1 MLLTGTHHK
10 MHSKCLWLSYFA
22 RRSRQDAAPTQYDGQ
37 TQWERFPAT
46 NGLRYFTSTIKQ
58 QQERHLAA
66 IYFRIMITISELD
79 TAIKRAGPLFES
91 LQRHYQR
98 LPQTGCQCE
107 QPGVCCAFL
116 PEMTALEALQWIGLI
131 QEMPADARK
140 KRVQKFLG
148 FYLTNPV
155 RSNGCP
161 FLENGVCSI
170 YELRPFACRAYGLW
184 SPEYGEARTQ
194 ESRQDRKALRQ
205 MWQNFGLE
213 LPPQAVE
220 FEIDYCDQVRC
231 ATEPSVSDG
240 QLMDILQEVYGLD
253 QALVE
258 LQTKFETEY
267 HSDFSFMIASLVL
280 GYRKAVLGK
289 FAVIK
294 EMVQKGTEARLEQ
307 MLEGAAAEVLR

>member
-1 MLLTGTHHK
+1 
-10 MHSKCLWLSYFA
+10 
-22 RRSRQDAAPTQYDGQ
+22 
-37 TQWERFPAT
+37 
-46 NGLRYFTSTIKQ
+46 
-58 QQERHLAA
+58 
-66 IYFRIMITISELD
+66 MITASELD
-79 TAIKRAGPLFES
+79 TAIKTAGPLFES
-91 LQRHYQR
+91 LQRLYQR

-161 FLENGVCSI
+161 FLENGACTI

-184 SPEYGEARTQ
+184 SPEYGTVRTR

-213 LPPQAVE
+213 LPPQTVE
-220 FEIDYCDQVRC
+220 FEIDYCDKVRC
-231 ATEPSVSDG
+231 QAEKSMSDS
-240 QLMDILQEVYGLD
+240 QLMDILHQIYGLD
-253 QALVE
+253 QAAAG
-258 LQTKFETEY
+258 LQTKFEAEY
-267 HSDFSFMIASLVL
+267 HSDFSFLIATLVL

-294 EMVQKGTEARLEQ
+294 EMVQKGTEAWLEQ
-307 MLEGAAAEVLR
+307 MLERATAEVLG